1 MSGKLA
7 LREENVMDT
16 TEIKAIREAL
26 NLSQDDLAKILG
38 VTKTSV
44 SRYEQGQ
51 AKPVESSEKKL
62 LFLQQALEDP
72 EHRETLLNMC
82 KNKQTGL
89 PAAAG
94 VLAFISALPIMP
106 LPLMGLTLFGIMKA
120 PIGKSFADI
129 VSKMAGNKPDR
140 QSDSQ
145 ENKSGKK

>member
-1 MSGKLA
+1 M
-7 LREENVMDT
+7 
-16 TEIKAIREAL
+16 
-26 NLSQDDLAKILG
+26 
-38 VTKTSV
+38 

-129 VSKMAGNKPDR
+129 VNKMAGNKPN
-140 QSDSQ
+140 SQ
-145 ENKSGKK
+145 EETSGKK

>member
-1 MSGKLA
+1 
-7 LREENVMDT
+7 MDT

-51 AKPVESSEKKL
+51 AKPVESSEK
-62 LFLQQALEDP
+62 
-72 EHRETLLNMC
+72 ETLLNMC
-82 KNKQTGL
+82 TNQQTGL

-129 VSKMAGNKPDR
+129 VNKMASNKPN
-140 QSDSQ
+140 SQ
-145 ENKSGKK
+145 EETSGKK